1 MEGHRREI
9 QTGQL
14 SLDVVQVCRAGVADG
29 DGGRCHALTAIH
41 IQEISWDWQL
51 LKTNHNALNQ
61 GPAHCII

>member
-1 MEGHRREI
+1 MKDRCQRNEEEEADKEMEGHRREI

-41 IQEISWDWQL
+41 IQEIS
-51 LKTNHNALNQ
+51 
-61 GPAHCII
+61 